1 MKYRR
6 YQSQARSSPRLA
18 VQVADILLSLISN
31 LLLVELFDLLHV

>member
-1 MKYRR
+1 MEYRR

-18 VQVADILLSLISN
+18 VQVADILLSLILN

>member
-18 VQVADILLSLISN
+18 VQVADILLCP